1 MKFIKIFLCTVLW
14 ILGLTLV
21 YGISP
26 IRPVRE
32 VFTFTTIDAPRQQV
46 WQVLTNFGA
55 YPQWNPFYTDIDG
68 SCAVGAHL
76 HVRVQLAERSLTYA
90 TRIQTVTPQSEL
102 TWSEEWMLPG
112 LLDGEHR
119 FALETTDS
127 GQTRFVQHDTY
138 SGALVPLVMGLY
150 QSQAEFG
157 FRRMNNALKKRAEQ
171 QDPGAGSGL

>member
-1 MKFIKIFLCTVLW
+1 
-14 ILGLTLV
+14 
-21 YGISP
+21 
-26 IRPVRE
+26 VRE

-46 WQVLTNFGA
+46 WQVLTNFAA
-55 YPQWNPFYTDIDG
+55 YPQWNPFYTSIDG
-68 SCAVGAHL
+68 TCAAGSEIHL
-76 HVRVQLAERSLTYA
+76 QVQLAERSLTY
-90 TRIQTVTPQSEL
+90 TSKIQTVTAPSEL
-102 TWSEEWMLPG
+102 AWREEVLVPG

-150 QSQAEFG
+150 QAQAEFG

-171 QDPGAGSGL
+171 QDSSANGGL